1 MLAMLTMLGLGKSDH
16 DMEVIFVRFAR
27 WSANIANV
35 TNRYCLQY
43 IVHIKCLQKYQF
55 YVRLL
60 SNLIIQIINYKTS
73 NLVTITLS
81 YKLIILKHV

>member
-35 TNRYCLQY
+35 TNLYCLQY
-43 IVHIKCLQKYQF
+43 IVYINCLLKSEVPILCPFAIKPI
-55 YVRLL
+55 
-60 SNLIIQIINYKTS
+60 IIQIIK
-73 NLVTITLS
+73 
-81 YKLIILKHV
+81 